1 MTVQTSSSTA
11 SFAGNGVTT
20 TFPLGFK
27 FNAASDLVVLAIND
41 ATGAVAN
48 LTLNSDYTVSGAGND
63 SGGSIT
69 TTLPADTGVTIKVA
83 RVLDILQLT
92 DLRNQGSFFAE
103 VHEDAFDLLT
113 MFAQQNAADSNQAIR
128 VAVDDPTPARLP
140 RAISR
145 ALKVMAFDSNGDP
158 VAVIPTSGDI
168 GTFAMDLLNS
178 EDITKGAAMVG
189 WRGGNVGEWLDGGW
203 FTPNDLDITGVVDET
218 AKIAAYFVD
227 HPRMRLPAGTINADI
242 HVPAGCSLFCAGP
255 KYWNSGAGAW
265 EGDGTL
271 IKGTLSFD
279 NQRGCAAGLLS
290 VDNYAAGG
298 NAVTGTGP
306 NTDHIYIER
315 LNTRANDHGMLFEQ
329 LGTDPV
335 GASGGNI
342 VVKDC
347 IHYGGPNGFVAKA
360 RNVTF
365 LRCFANECTVQ
376 GFVAVSDNINGATT
390 YSRASNVK
398 FIDCGGSGNKTT
410 LRVYSRD
417 QFSEVNANGVQ
428 PASNIRWIRGEL
440 AGCTEHGAHIGDFYS
455 ATPGFGYVNSE
466 DVYIDGARIILN
478 GMRGVIITRG
488 DRVAV
493 RKCTLG
499 GNGDDRSVDFDSF
512 GARVGVLD
520 VCDNMPF
527 GPALG
532 AESGV
537 FVLAAGAAAINASHG
552 MRQYHT
558 ANVAPTTISSFTGGL
573 PGQRLTLVIK
583 DNHTTCTVGGK
594 TITGN
599 GVTASYEYDALNE
612 AWICTEDVLASEV
625 LVGWSATLAL
635 DYSNPAVTS
644 QYVELGGTT
653 TSINATLPAA
663 SLAGRLY
670 TLRMTPANAGA
681 KAISAWGSMFKFTTT
696 VPAPTSVGDG
706 KTLVVAFYWS
716 GAYLV
721 PIQAVEY

>member
-1 MTVQTSSSTA
+1 MTYNTGNALGSTDPRDLYDNA
-11 SFAGNGVTT
+11 ENLDKLINGAAFTYPDRFGNSRRSWAGM
-20 TFPLGFK
+20 
-27 FNAASDLVVLAIND
+27 DND
-41 ATGAVAN
+41 FQ
-48 LTLNSDYTVSGAGND
+48 D
-63 SGGSIT
+63 
-69 TTLPADTGVTIKVA
+69 
-83 RVLDILQLT
+83 
-92 DLRNQGSFFAE
+92 F
-103 VHEDAFDLLT
+103 
-113 MFAQQNAADSNQAIR
+113 
-128 VAVDDPTPARLP
+128 
-140 RAISR
+140 
-145 ALKVMAFDSNGDP
+145 
-158 VAVIPTSGDI
+158 
-168 GTFAMDLLNS
+168 LLNS
-178 EDITKGAAMVG
+178 GYEDVGTYGAGVTLTARNQIVLKDGEYYRAKASTALPYVMTGTWATDDDYLVSVG
-189 WRGGNVGEWLDGGW
+189 DAVLRQDIAGNLEAGWYTPQNLVLDGI
-203 FTPNDLDITGVVDET
+203 TDQSAAVLDALNTWKRV
-218 AKIAAYFVD
+218 
-227 HPRMRLPAGTINADI
+227 RLPAGTIKLDI
-242 HVPAGCSLFCAGP
+242 TVPSGCSLIGAGE
-255 KYWNSGAGAW
+255 KFWNSGTSAW
-265 EGDGTL
+265 DGSGTL
-271 IKGTLSFD
+271 VKGKIAFD
-279 NQRGCAAGLLS
+279 NQIGCAAGLMS

-315 LNTRANDHGMLFEQ
+315 MNTRANDHGMLFEQ

-390 YSRASNVK
+390 YSRASNVR

-417 QFSEVNANGVQ
+417 QFSDVNANGVQ
-428 PASNIRWIRGEL
+428 PASNIRWIRGDL
-440 AGCTEHGAHIGDFYS
+440 SGCTEHGAHIGDFYS
-455 ATPGFGYVNSE
+455 PTPGFGYVNSE
-466 DVYIDGARIILN
+466 DVYIDDARIILN
-478 GMRGVIITRG
+478 GMRGVIVTRG
-488 DRVAV
+488 DRVGV
-493 RKCTLG
+493 RKCTMG
-499 GNGDDRSVDFDSF
+499 GNGADRSIDFDSF
-512 GARVGVLD
+512 GTRVGVLD
-520 VCDNMPF
+520 VCDNITF

-537 FVLAAGAAAINASHG
+537 FELAAGAAAINAAHG

-558 ANVAPTTISSFTGGL
+558 ANVAPTVISSFTGGQ

-583 DNHTTCTVGGK
+583 DEFTTCTVGGK

-612 AWICTEDVLASEV
+612 AWICTEDVLANEV

-653 TSINATLPAA
+653 TIVNATLPAA

-681 KAISAWGSMFKFTTT
+681 KAITAWGAMFKFSTA

-721 PIQAVEY
+721 AVSAVEY